1 MQDLDTLRTIQ
12 RILSRKVI
20 FRDAFR
26 KPVTRILGIDLAF
39 VGDLVITACVITSF
53 PPTKTLV
60 QKTLRR
66 KLAFPYVPAF
76 LSFREGPHIIDIIN
90 TLETKA
96 DLFLINA
103 HGLAHPRYYGCASH
117 VGVLTGVATIG
128 VATHNLCGVYDC
140 LPQEV
145 GEVVAIYCNGRH
157 VGWVLQSKEGC
168 RPIFV
173 SPGHKIGL
181 DSSLKIVKACLV
193 DHKLPEPL
201 WLAHRLAN
209 DEKRRRPS
217 TDTRT

>member
-1 MQDLDTLRTIQ
+1 MHDLDTLRTIQ
-12 RILSRKVI
+12 RTLSRKVI
-20 FRDAFR
+20 VRDAFR
-26 KPVTRILGIDLAF
+26 KPVTWIAGIDLAF
-39 VGDLVITACVITSF
+39 AGELAITACVITSL

-66 KLAFPYVPAF
+66 KLDFPYVTTF
-76 LSFREGPHIIDIIN
+76 MSFREGPPIIDIIN

-96 DLFLINA
+96 GLFLINA

-128 VATHNLCGVYDC
+128 VATRNLCGVYDC
-140 LPQEV
+140 VPQEV
-145 GEVVAIYCNGRH
+145 GEAVAIYCNGRQA
-157 VGWVLQSKEGC
+157 GWVLQSKEGC

-181 DSSLKIVKACLV
+181 DSSLKIVKACLI

-209 DEKRRRPS
+209 DEKRRGPS
-217 TDTRT
+217 TDSRT